1 MGVKIKKYFKFFENY
16 SYLCGEFFCKNCK
29 NLYFLYH
36 RYGGLQHKTKTNII
50 QRISNKYVIMEAINI
65 KAYTADNSQ
74 IDAIK
79 AFMKALKIKF
89 EVSKEVEKPYNE
101 AFVKKI
107 KQGDEDL
114 KNGKGRTVTLEE
126 LDSLWK

>member
-1 MGVKIKKYFKFFENY
+1 
-16 SYLCGEFFCKNCK
+16 
-29 NLYFLYH
+29 
-36 RYGGLQHKTKTNII
+36 
-50 QRISNKYVIMEAINI
+50 MEAINI

-89 EVSKEVEKPYNE
+89 EVAKEIEKPYNE

>member
-1 MGVKIKKYFKFFENY
+1 
-16 SYLCGEFFCKNCK
+16 
-29 NLYFLYH
+29 
-36 RYGGLQHKTKTNII
+36 
-50 QRISNKYVIMEAINI
+50 MEAINI
-65 KAYTADNSQ
+65 KAYTVDNSQ
-74 IDAIK
+74 IEAIK

-89 EVSKEVEKPYNE
+89 ELTKNTEKPYSPD
-101 AFVKKI
+101 FIKKI

>member
-1 MGVKIKKYFKFFENY
+1 
-16 SYLCGEFFCKNCK
+16 
-29 NLYFLYH
+29 
-36 RYGGLQHKTKTNII
+36 
-50 QRISNKYVIMEAINI
+50 MEAINI
-65 KAYTADNSQ
+65 KAYTADTSQ

-89 EVSKEVEKPYNE
+89 ELSKEEVKTYNPE
-101 AFVKKI
+101 FVKKI